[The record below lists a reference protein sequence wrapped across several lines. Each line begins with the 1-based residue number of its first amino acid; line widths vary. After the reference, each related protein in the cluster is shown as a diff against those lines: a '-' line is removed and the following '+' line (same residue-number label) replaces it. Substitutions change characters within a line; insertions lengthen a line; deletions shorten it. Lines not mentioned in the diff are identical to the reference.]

1 MIHKFIGAAGFMLVI
16 SGVGCVDSP
25 SMLVPITMIAT
36 GALLLAAYAGRKQK
50 WTEK

>member
-1 MIHKFIGAAGFMLVI
+1 MIHKSMGGAGFALVI
-16 SGVGCVDSP
+16 LGVGCVDSP
-25 SMLVPITMIAT
+25 SMLVPIAMIAT

>member
-1 MIHKFIGAAGFMLVI
+1 MIHKFIGAAGFVMVI
-16 SGVGCVDSP
+16 LGVGCVDSP

>member
-16 SGVGCVDSP
+16 LGVGCVDSP